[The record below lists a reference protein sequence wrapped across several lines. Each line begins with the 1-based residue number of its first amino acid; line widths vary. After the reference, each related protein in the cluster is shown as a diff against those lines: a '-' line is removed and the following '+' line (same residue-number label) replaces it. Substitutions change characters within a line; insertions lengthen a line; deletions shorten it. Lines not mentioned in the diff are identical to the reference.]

1 MTDSM
6 MTVPEDNRAMVSN
19 HLFDSNSFDA
29 HERVISVFDEK
40 SGLKAIIALHSTRLG
55 PAAGGTR
62 MYPYATAEDAFRDV
76 LRLSRGMSYKNAM
89 AGLPLGGGKAVII
102 GDPKTDKSEAAL
114 RAFGRAVNELA
125 GRYYT
130 AEDMNISVHDIE
142 TIAQETAYV
151 AGRENSPAPS
161 GDPSPVTARGIYLGI
176 KTCLQQKFG
185 SDDLAGRKIAVLGI
199 GKVGGAL
206 ARHLA
211 AEGAELIIADT
222 NLDVL
227 AQMKHE
233 TGARVS
239 TIGGI
244 FDEECD
250 VFSPNAVGGILDDM
264 TVERIKAPIIAG
276 GANNQ
281 LSVTAIGQR
290 IHDRGILYAPDYVI
304 NGGGIINVYAEI
316 RVLQGKAESYDKDWV
331 EKKLQKMNAN
341 LAHVLAR
348 AEDEGRPTHDVAD
361 EEARAIIAGT
371 SALVV

>member
-1 MTDSM
+1 MMTDLKD
-6 MTVPEDNRAMVSN
+6 TRTMVSN
-19 HLFDSNSFDA
+19 HLFDSSSFDA
-29 HERVISVFDEK
+29 HERVISVYDEA
-40 SGLKAIIALHSTRLG
+40 SGLKAIIALHSTALG

-102 GDPKTDKSEAAL
+102 GDPKTGKSEAAL

-142 TIAQETAYV
+142 TMAQETPFV

-161 GDPSPVTARGIYLGI
+161 GDPSPVTARGIHLGI
-176 KTCLQQKFG
+176 KTCLEQKFG
-185 SDDLAGRKIAVLGI
+185 SSQVAGRRIAILGV

-211 AEGAELIIADT
+211 SEDAELIIADA
-222 NLDVL
+222 NADAAHEL
-227 AQMKHE
+227 AEK
-233 TGARVS
+233 TGAKIVS
-239 TIGGI
+239 IGRI

-250 VFSPNAVGGILDDM
+250 VFSPNAVGGILDEINI
-264 TVERIKAPIIAG
+264 ERLNTAIIAG

-281 LSVTAIGQR
+281 LATTALGKR

-316 RVLQGKAESYDKDWV
+316 RVLQGKAESYDRDWV
-331 EKKLQKMNAN
+331 EAKLAKMNAN
-341 LAHVLAR
+341 LAHVLEISQR
-348 AEDEGRPTHDVAD
+348 DGRPSHEVAD
-361 EEARAIIAGT
+361 AEARAIIAGT
-371 SALVV
+371 SELVV

>member
-1 MTDSM
+1 
-6 MTVPEDNRAMVSN
+6 MVSN

-29 HERVISVFDEK
+29 HERVISVFDEA
-40 SGLKAIIALHSTRLG
+40 SGLKAIIALHSTALG

-142 TIAQETAYV
+142 TMAQETTYV

-161 GDPSPVTARGIYLGI
+161 GDPSPVTARGIFLGI
-176 KTCLQQKFG
+176 KTCLKQKFG
-185 SDDLAGRKIAVLGI
+185 SDGLSGRKIAVLGI

-222 NLDVL
+222 NPDAL
-227 AQMKHE
+227 AQLKDE
-233 TGARVS
+233 TRAQVS

-250 VFSPNAVGGILDDM
+250 VFSPNAVGGILDNM

-316 RVLQGKAESYDKDWV
+316 RVLQGKADAYDKDWV

-348 AEDEGRPTHDVAD
+348 AEEEGRPTHDVAD
-361 EEARAIIAGT
+361 QEARAIIAGT